1 MSTVPL
7 RTYLF
12 AGGGTGGH
20 IFPALA
26 IAEQLDRLAGAESP
40 ARSVFLCSDRAIDRA
55 ILEPEGVTFVPLPAR
70 PFSVRPSGLVGFM
83 RGWGAAVRLARE
95 QIRTVRGGA
104 GGGARAGAR
113 VCLVAMGGFVAA
125 PAVQAA
131 RVERVPVV
139 LVNLDAVPGRANRW
153 IAGRSDAAFSTFP
166 VEARWARGWTTVRP
180 IVRRAALADR
190 PRAQCAEALGLDP
203 ARPVLAVIGGSQGA
217 GSLNELMPALL
228 ERHPGALA
236 GWQVL
241 HQCGPQRAHAG
252 GSTSSGVRARLQEA
266 YARAGATPRV
276 EEFTRQIGLWW
287 GAADL
292 AISRAGAGAVSEAW
306 CAAVPTVFLPYPF
319 HRDQHQAR
327 NAEPLRA
334 CGGALVLRDRV
345 SGAANAAEHGAAIVA
360 LLRDAPRRAAMR
372 AALRRLGPAD
382 GAEAI
387 ARALLDPGGV
397 LRAP

>member
-1 MSTVPL
+1 MSTSPVH
-7 RTYLF
+7 TYIF

-26 IAEQLDRLAGAESP
+26 IAEQIERLSGPGGPGGP
-40 ARSVFLCSDRAIDRA
+40 ARSVFLCSDRAIDRT
-55 ILEPEGVTFVPLPAR
+55 ILEPEGVRFAPLPAR
-70 PFSVRPSGLVGFM
+70 PLSLRPAGLARFLW
-83 RGWGAAVRLARE
+83 RWGEAVRLARGH
-95 QIRTVRGGA
+95 IRAARTEA
-104 GGGARAGAR
+104 GGS

-139 LVNLDAVPGRANRW
+139 LVNLDAVPGKANRW
-153 IAGRSDAAFSTFP
+153 ISRRSAAAYSTFP
-166 VEARWARGWTTVRP
+166 VGARWARGWTTVRP

-190 PRAQCAEALGLDP
+190 ARAECLAELGLDP
-203 ARPVLAVIGGSQGA
+203 SRRVLMVTGGSQGA
-217 GSLNELMPALL
+217 GSLNELMVSLA

-241 HQCGPQRAHAG
+241 HQCGPEREGAG
-252 GSTSSGVRARLQEA
+252 GTTSSGVRARLEEA
-266 YARAGATPRV
+266 YARAGATAMV
-276 EEFTRQIGLWW
+276 EAFTRRIGLWW

-306 CAAVPTVFLPYPF
+306 CAGVPTVFLPYPF

-334 CGGALVLRDRV
+334 CGGAVVLTDRV
-345 SGAANAAEHGAAIVA
+345 SGAANAGEHGEVIVA
-360 LLRDAPRRAAMR
+360 LLRDEARRAKMR
-372 AALRRLGPAD
+372 AALQRLGPAD
-382 GAEAI
+382 GAETI
-387 ARALLDPGGV
+387 ARALLEGAGV
-397 LRAP
+397 LRGP